1 MFEQNQ
7 FNPMFPMPV
16 QQPSPNGGS
25 VNLFG
30 DVTIIHNQQIDP
42 MSNINRQMN
51 MLNNQMLNYTTKM
64 TQYALEAQAMELK
77 RAELELD
84 NKRLNLQQVILDG
97 NNLLGNNSNENNI
110 PKLKQAIGI
119 KSHKIS
125 NPFKDNEDV
134 INDVEY
140 TVDKEDVQ
148 EVNYEIKPQNIINPS
163 KYSQFIDLS
172 KYFTKDYELDETI
185 KQTILTR
192 EYTNFIGEGGT
203 KPVVIFSRYNLDNE
217 SIYSWWRKIIRS
229 AYSKLV
235 NSVISKV
242 NFIIENTPIILFLYD
257 KSLFKTDIICIIPMS
272 ESEFINVNLPNKVE
286 NYELCKEFRSWIE
299 DNNPLI
305 TSKRVNSV
313 YIFAEPLSVDKL
325 KRPINSDKRLENID
339 IVSIFSNNKY
349 SIPMSDLCKKY
360 TSLVI

>member
-7 FNPMFPMPV
+7 FNPMFPMPT
-16 QQPSPNGGS
+16 QQPSPNVGA

-51 MLNNQMLNYTTKM
+51 MLNNQMLNYTAKM

-77 RAELELD
+77 RVELELD
-84 NKRLNLQQVILDG
+84 NKRLNLQQALLDG

-125 NPFKDNEDV
+125 NPFKDNKDI

-140 TVDKEDVQ
+140 TVDNEDVQ
-148 EVNYEIKPQNIINPS
+148 EVNYEIKPQDIIDPS
-163 KYSQFIDLS
+163 KYSRFIDLS
-172 KYFTKDYELDETI
+172 KYFTKDYELNETI
-185 KQTILTR
+185 KQDILSK
-192 EYTNFIGEGGT
+192 EYTNFMGEGGR
-203 KPVVIFSRYNLDNE
+203 KPVVIFSRYNSDNE

-257 KSLFKTDIICIIPMS
+257 KSLFKTDIICVLPMS
-272 ESEFINVNLPNKVE
+272 ESNFINVNLPNKVE
-286 NYELCKEFRSWIE
+286 NYELCKDFRSWIE

-305 TSKRVNSV
+305 TSKRVTSV
-313 YIFAEPLSVDKL
+313 YIFVEPLSVDKL
-325 KRPINSDKRLENID
+325 KHPINSDKRLENID
-339 IVSIFSNNKY
+339 ITSVFSNDKY
-349 SIPMSDLCKKY
+349 CIPILELSKKY
-360 TSLVI
+360 AVLPI